1 MVLIVLLNTRPILA
15 GVFLFCYLFLKEFL
29 SQKGYVHRDLAAR
42 NVLVGENKTVKIGD
56 FGLTR
61 FVYDDKV
68 YVNRRGGKL
77 PIKWMSIEAIF
88 DMTFSSA
95 SDV

>member
-1 MVLIVLLNTRPILA
+1 MYDS
-15 GVFLFCYLFLKEFL
+15 VFSQSTCSLKQEFL
-29 SQKGYVHRDLAAR
+29 TRRGYVHRDLAAR
-42 NVLVGENKTVKIGD
+42 NVLVGENKEAKIAD

-61 FVYDDKV
+61 HMYNNFYQAQTS
-68 YVNRRGGKL
+68 RRL

-88 DMTFSSA
+88 DQNFTEK